1 MVYKTGII
9 ALFCLFTA
17 CDYLV
22 VSPKS
27 TEKDT
32 VVATVY
38 NASLLHEDIAALL
51 PEKVSK
57 QDSLVLVKSLINS
70 WAVQQL
76 FLKKAAENS
85 TNIQQQEMTELVRN
99 YRQSLLINSYK
110 ERLIQQQLDTIVEDD
125 ALYNY
130 YENNKQN
137 FRLNEVL
144 LQVKFIHFGHDFLDK
159 KAVIKAFKSSKEE
172 DVTSLEDQGIN
183 FKSYHLNDASWLSLE
198 VVLEKIPPFRTK
210 PTKKLLKISKFIQ
223 EKDSLGL
230 YLVAIKKVLRRN
242 DIAPLSYIT
251 GTVKQMVLHKRK
263 LELIREIEKT
273 LINDAIQNEHFKEY

>member
-17 CDYLV
+17 CDYFV

-27 TEKDT
+27 MEKNKI
-32 VVATVY
+32 VATVY
-38 NASLLHEDIAALL
+38 NASLLHEDIAGLL
-51 PEKVSK
+51 PEKVSV

-85 TNIQQQEMTELVRN
+85 TNVQQQEMMELVTK

-110 ERLIQQQLDTIVEDD
+110 ERLIQQQLDTVVAEEE
-125 ALYNY
+125 LHSY

-144 LQVKFIHFGHDFLDK
+144 LQLKYIHYGHDFLDK

-172 DVTSLEDQGIN
+172 ALTSLEDQGIN
-183 FKSYHLNDASWLSLE
+183 FKSYHLNDNTWLSLE
-198 VVLEKIPPFRTK
+198 VVLEKVPPFRTK
-210 PTKKLLKISKFIQ
+210 PIKKLLKISKFIQ

-230 YLVAIKKVLRRN
+230 YLVAIKKVLHRN

-273 LINDAIQNEHFKEY
+273 LINDAIQNKHFKEY